1 MFVTSESYRD
11 RLPVVLLSGFLGS
24 GKTTLVNRLLRDP
37 RLADSAVAI
46 NEFGAT
52 PLDQLLIEHGE
63 DRAVVMANGCL
74 CCTLAGD
81 LEEAVMRIFS
91 RRASGDL
98 PAFRRLIIEPSGL
111 ADPAPIV
118 QAIIGNPIMA
128 KKLRLEAI
136 VTTVDA
142 LFAESQLRDRPECRT
157 QISLADCLVVTKTD
171 LIEPAAASELKAGLR
186 RLNPLARLFD
196 PQSDGLDPADLLPP
210 GFLTPDAPSSS
221 LPHTP
226 RRDVGPGNAH
236 AHHGAAVT
244 AITIAADQAVDWR
257 RFDGWL
263 RRVRLDHGQHL
274 LRFKGLLR
282 VARAQGP
289 LLIQGVHH
297 VQHPPV
303 ALERWPDSDRRTR
316 LVFIA
321 DRGITDA
328 IFESWRIALPDLVA
342 ARLGAA

>member
-1 MFVTSESYRD
+1 MFVTPENHRH

-24 GKTTLVNRLLRDP
+24 GKTTLVNKLLRDS

-52 PLDQLLIEHGE
+52 PLDQLLIEHGQ
-63 DRAVVMANGCL
+63 DRTVVMANGCL
-74 CCTLAGD
+74 CCNLAGD

-91 RRASGDL
+91 RRDSGDL

-118 QAIIGNPIMA
+118 QAIIGNPIMS

-157 QISLADCLVVTKTD
+157 QVSLADCLVVTKTD
-171 LIEPAAASELKAGLR
+171 LVEPAAAASLKDHLR
-186 RLNPLARLFD
+186 TLNPLARIVD
-196 PQSDGLDPADLLPP
+196 SQDEGLDVTDLLPA
-210 GFLTPDAPSSS
+210 GFLTPETASSS
-221 LPHTP
+221 FTP
-226 RRDVGPGNAH
+226 TARHDVAEARPH
-236 AHHGAAVT
+236 AHHGPGVT
-244 AITIAADQAVDWR
+244 ALSLETDHALDWR

-263 RRVRLDHGQHL
+263 RRIRLDHAQQL

-282 VARAQGP
+282 VPDAQGP

-303 ALERWPDSDRRTR
+303 ALGRWPDADQRTR
-316 LVFIA
+316 LIFIA
-321 DRGITDA
+321 DETVTRA
-328 IFESWRIALPDLVA
+328 IGASWRIALPDLMA
-342 ARLGAA
+342 LCGQTA

>member
-1 MFVTSESYRD
+1 MFVTDESNRH
-11 RLPVVLLSGFLGS
+11 RLPVVLMSGFLGS
-24 GKTTLVNRLLRDP
+24 GKTTLVNKLLRDS

-52 PLDQLLIEHGE
+52 PLDQLLIEHGQ
-63 DRAVVMANGCL
+63 DRTVVMANGCL
-74 CCTLAGD
+74 CCNLAGD

-91 RRASGDL
+91 RRDSGDL

-118 QAIIGNPIMA
+118 QAIIGNPIMS

-171 LIEPAAASELKAGLR
+171 LVEPAAAASLKAGLR
-186 RLNPLARLFD
+186 TLNPLARLFD
-196 PQSDGLDPADLLPP
+196 SQADDLDAADLLPA
-210 GFLTPDAPSSS
+210 GFLTPDSAASSFS
-221 LPHTP
+221 TALRH
-226 RRDVGPGNAH
+226 DVAEAKPH
-236 AHHGAAVT
+236 AHHGPAVK
-244 AITIAADQAVDWR
+244 ALSLESDQALDWR
-257 RFDGWL
+257 RFDDWL
-263 RRVRLDHGQHL
+263 RRIRLDHAQRL

-282 VARAQGP
+282 VPDAAGP
-289 LLIQGVHH
+289 LLIQGIHH

-303 ALERWPDSDRRTR
+303 ALERWPDEDHRTR
-316 LVFIA
+316 LIFIA
-321 DRGITDA
+321 DEAVIGA
-328 IFESWRIALPDLVA
+328 IGASWRIALPDLVA
-342 ARLGAA
+342 ACRQTA

>member
-1 MFVTSESYRD
+1 MFVTPESHRH
-11 RLPVVLLSGFLGS
+11 RLPVILLSGFLGS

-37 RLADSAVAI
+37 RLADTAVAI

-52 PLDQLLIEHGE
+52 PLDQLLIEHGQ
-63 DRAVVMANGCL
+63 DRTVVMANGCL
-74 CCTLAGD
+74 CCNLAGD

-91 RRASGDL
+91 RRDSGDL

-118 QAIIGNPIMA
+118 QAIIGNPVMS

-142 LFAESQLRDRPECRT
+142 LFAESQLRDRPECGT

-171 LIEPAAASELKAGLR
+171 LVEPAAAAFLKDCLR
-186 RLNPLARLFD
+186 TLNPLARIVESQADGFD
-196 PQSDGLDPADLLPP
+196 AADLLPT
-210 GFLTPDAPSSS
+210 GFLTPDAPSPS
-221 LPHTP
+221 LPLTLQRQSDP
-226 RRDVGPGNAH
+226 ARPH

-244 AITIAADQAVDWR
+244 ALSLETDQALDWR

-263 RRVRLDHGQHL
+263 RRIRLDHAQQL

-282 VARAQGP
+282 MPDARGP

-303 ALERWPDSDRRTR
+303 ALERWPDADQRTR
-316 LVFIA
+316 LIFIA
-321 DRGITDA
+321 DESVTRA
-328 IFESWRIALPDLVA
+328 IAASWRIALPDLVA
-342 ARLGAA
+342 SCRQPA